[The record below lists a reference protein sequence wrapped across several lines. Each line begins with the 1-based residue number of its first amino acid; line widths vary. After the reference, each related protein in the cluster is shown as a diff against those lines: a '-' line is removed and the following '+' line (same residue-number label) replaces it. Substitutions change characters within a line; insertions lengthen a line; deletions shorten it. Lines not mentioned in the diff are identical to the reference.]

1 MKKYITWRHPK
12 EFVSFQI
19 ETKSFLLLILLSV
32 CLLLALIIGPS
43 LGNKLL
49 SPLEVVRTIAGI
61 SAGGNEFI
69 VMNSR
74 LPRTLVSILTGAALG
89 LSGLIL
95 QGVIR
100 NPLAA
105 PDIIGVT
112 GGASLAAVGFI
123 TYLSGTISIS
133 FLPIAAV
140 SGGIIV
146 SVFIYL
152 MSWKNGVTP
161 IRLILIGIGVS
172 ALMSAG
178 TTFMLVLS
186 PSSSAGQ
193 AYLWLTGS
201 VYGAS
206 WENVYTIA
214 MVIIVI
220 TPFVLLFSR
229 SLNAQQFGDGVA
241 SGLGVKVEF
250 HRMALLLFSV
260 ILAGVAVSVAG
271 AIGFVG
277 LIAPHI
283 ARALIGRQ
291 FASLILAST
300 LVGGLLVF
308 FADLI
313 ARTVFYPIDIPAGV
327 FTAGIG
333 APFFLYLLFKN
344 RNQF

>member
-1 MKKYITWRHPK
+1 M
-12 EFVSFQI
+12 SFQI
-19 ETKSFLLLILLSV
+19 ETKTVLILLGLCIS
-32 CLLLALIIGPS
+32 LFLALILGPS

-49 SPLEVVRTIAGI
+49 SPLEVVRTIAGV
-61 SAGGNEFI
+61 STGGNDFI

-112 GGASLAAVGFI
+112 GGSSVAAVAFI
-123 TYLSGTISIS
+123 TYLSGTLSL
-133 FLPIAAV
+133 FYLPLAAV

-146 SVFIYL
+146 SVFIYM

-172 ALMSAG
+172 AVMSAG

-186 PSSSAGQ
+186 PSASAGQ

-206 WENVYTIA
+206 WEDVRTVAI
-214 MVIIVI
+214 VILVI
-220 TPFVLLFSR
+220 TPLVLLFSR
-229 SLNAQQFGDGVA
+229 SLNAQQFGDEVA

-260 ILAGVAVSVAG
+260 ILAGVAVSAAG

-291 FASLILAST
+291 FAGLILSSA

-308 FADLI
+308 SADLV

-344 RNQF
+344 RHQF